1 MFKKQIQLKAA
12 VIRWRQ
18 FSRRSDAVFRS
29 LGREII
35 IATLSATTLLSVVP
49 NSTAAQTAA
58 PAHHNATEALD
69 DTLSPVELD
78 DVEVT
83 AARVSMPMNQAARS
97 VNVIASQQIQ
107 AAAANSVNELL
118 KQNAAVDVRQRGPF
132 GIQTDIA
139 INGGTHDQIVI
150 LLNGI
155 NISSPHTGHLAADL
169 PISLDDVERIEI
181 LQGAASRIY
190 GTSAFSGA
198 INIVTKKST
207 ASPLNAQINLEAG
220 SYGTIAANGSAQIN
234 TKNTFH
240 HLSIGYQQSDG
251 DVSNTDFRKGNAYY
265 NGGIL
270 PTANS
275 PEVNWQIGYSNMNYG
290 ASTFYSGKY
299 PNQHEDNERYTASI
313 TAKTNGKVSL
323 APTLYFNRAY
333 DHYQLIKHADTGENF
348 HRTDVYGISLNATID
363 WRAGT
368 TALGAELRNEGILST
383 ALGKDLSEDR
393 YVGIHGHDGY
403 YTQKDNRTNI
413 CYFLEHDL
421 RLRRWTLSLGLMA
434 NLNTALDHKYR
445 LYPGIDIAYSPAHAW
460 RLFAAFNMA
469 QRMPTFT
476 DLYYKSPTNEGN
488 TGLKPEETTEFNIGA
503 RLRTTGL
510 RAEARL
516 FYRHQRNMIDWIM
529 TPADSTNGYTTYHAT
544 NFKVDNLGANLC
556 AEILPNEWLNPN
568 TLIQSLRLDYAYI
581 HQQRHDNVEVYA
593 AAYALDYLRHKLTAQ
608 LSLQLTNRLAA
619 HIEYSWR
626 QRRGNYVHYDTDGTT
641 TTRNYHPYSLL
652 NAKMQWTLPRW
663 QVYLKA
669 NNLTAHRY
677 YDIGNV
683 LQPGLWLTA
692 GVRVEIE

>member
-1 MFKKQIQLKAA
+1 MFKRPIKLKAA
-12 VIRWRQ
+12 AIRWRQ
-18 FSRRSDAVFRS
+18 FSRRGDAVFRS

-35 IATLSATTLLSVVP
+35 IATLSVATLLSVVP
-49 NSTAAQTAA
+49 ASTAAQTAA
-58 PAHHNATEALD
+58 PSLPTDALA

-83 AARVSMPMNQAARS
+83 AARVPMPMNQAARS
-97 VNVIASQQIQ
+97 VSVISQRQIQ
-107 AAAANSVNELL
+107 ASAATSVNDLL
-118 KQNAAVDVRQRGPF
+118 KQSAAVDVRQRGPF
-132 GIQTDIA
+132 GIQTDIS

-169 PISLDDVERIEI
+169 PIALDDVERIEI

-198 INIVTKKST
+198 INIVTKKNTPSPT
-207 ASPLNAQINLEAG
+207 PLNATIALEGG
-220 SYGTIAANGSAQIN
+220 SYGSFGGNGTIQLNARNSY
-234 TKNTFH
+234 H

-251 DVSNTDFRKGNAYY
+251 DVDNTDFRKGRAYY
-265 NGGIL
+265 SGGIL
-270 PTANS
+270 PTATI
-275 PEVNWQIGYSNMNYG
+275 PEVSWQLGYSNMDYG

-299 PNQHEDNERYTASI
+299 PNQREANERYTASI
-313 TAKTNGKVSL
+313 AAKTSGKVSL
-323 APTLYFNRAY
+323 QPTLYFNRAY
-333 DHYQLIKHADTGENF
+333 DHYQLIKHSDTGENF
-348 HRTDVYGISLNATID
+348 HRTDVYGASLNATID
-363 WRAGT
+363 WSAGT
-368 TALGAELRNEGILST
+368 SALGAEIRNEGILST
-383 ALGKDLSEDR
+383 ALGKDLSEDL
-393 YVGIHGHDGY
+393 YVPIHGHDGY

-421 RLRRWTLSLGLMA
+421 QLSRWTLSLGVMA
-434 NLNTALDHKYR
+434 NMNTALDHKYR
-445 LYPGIDIAYSPAHAW
+445 LYPGIDIAYRPSHAW

-488 TGLKPEETTEFNIGA
+488 TGLKPEETTEINIGA
-503 RLRTTGL
+503 VLRTTGL

-529 TPADSTNGYTTYHAT
+529 TAADSTNGYTTYHAA
-544 NFKVDNLGANLC
+544 NFKVDNLGANVC
-556 AEILPNEWLNPN
+556 AEILPAEWRGQT
-568 TLIQSLRLDYAYI
+568 TLLHSLRIDYAYI
-581 HQQRHDNVEVYA
+581 HQQRHDDVEVYA

-608 LSLQLTNRLAA
+608 LHLQLATHLEAL
-619 HIEYSWR
+619 IEYSWR
-626 QRRGNYVHYDTDGTT
+626 QRRGNYVHYDADGTA

-652 NAKMQWTLPRW
+652 NAKVQWNEPRW
-663 QVYLKA
+663 QIYLSG

-683 LQPGLWLTA
+683 LQPSIWLTA
-692 GVRVEIE
+692 GVKVKI